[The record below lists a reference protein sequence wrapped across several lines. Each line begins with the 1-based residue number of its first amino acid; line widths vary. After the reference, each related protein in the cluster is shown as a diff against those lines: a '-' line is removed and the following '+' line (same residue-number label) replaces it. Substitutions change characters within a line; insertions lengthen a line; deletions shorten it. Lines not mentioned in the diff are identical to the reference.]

1 MKQARSKNIYFII
14 PFEKCL
20 RKGKQNLKSEKRDV
34 YFLEVW
40 ERGGNWSAGN
50 MKEQSG
56 TLGVFYI
63 LIEVMI
69 KQLYRYRY
77 RWT

>member
-1 MKQARSKNIYFII
+1 MFKK
-14 PFEKCL
+14 
-20 RKGKQNLKSEKRDV
+20 RKTKSEVKKRDV
-34 YFLEVW
+34 YLLEVW
-40 ERGGNWSAGN
+40 ERGGNWPAGN

-56 TLGVFYI
+56 MLGMFYI